1 MAAMD
6 DLPIE
11 MNSLWEAAAPGW
23 DDQRLDGA
31 VEANLAIIGAGITG
45 LAAALRAAELGK
57 SVVVV
62 DAARPGWGASGRN
75 GGQVI
80 PGLKLDPDEIVERF
94 GAERGERLTQFAG
107 AAAGRVFE
115 LVEKYQIACDAHRGG
130 WIRPAHKTTP
140 GYARWTI
147 IARNGGRAAPM
158 SRCSTGRR
166 WPRRSAVR
174 GMSAAASTAAPGL
187 VFPWTWCS
195 SRGCSCLIPSTSEQR
210 VKFERGVAT

>member
-1 MAAMD
+1 MD
-6 DLPIE
+6 DLLIE

-94 GAERGERLTQFAG
+94 DAPNAAIAPDPIRRRRVPTACSSWWRHRPSGATHSKSQGVPPQAKLRRPVASLRVLPDAPTSRGDARLA
-107 AAAGRVFE
+107 
-115 LVEKYQIACDAHRGG
+115 
-130 WIRPAHKTTP
+130 
-140 GYARWTI
+140 
-147 IARNGGRAAPM
+147 
-158 SRCSTGRR
+158 TGRR
-166 WPRRSAVR
+166 S
-174 GMSAAASTAAPGL
+174 L
-187 VFPWTWCS
+187 VKPTPLG
-195 SRGCSCLIPSTSEQR
+195 RKVL
-210 VKFERGVAT
+210 